1 MMKTILSV
9 ILLNLL
15 GIHAYA
21 QINWAVCLD
30 GKDNNLRIG
39 MDSICKCWTL
49 EAWIKPDMDEW
60 KKQEVIIGGGEYSRL
75 NSLDYLPLVIDN
87 GRICNV
93 GAGLYG
99 GEVPKG
105 KWTYVAAVCDGTHV
119 ILYVDGKETA
129 RKDTATT
136 ILPGSIG
143 INESAESAFGGCM
156 DEVRIWTAALT
167 EKELQRWMYRPLT
180 ARHDKFPYLKGYYNF
195 DDFSDDLSLNRAGEG
210 RMSFHLR
217 NGRLKQYGNA
227 PLAYAVKNDNPLFHA
242 EYHAQQLFKVVAIP
256 SEWDADKGSRD
267 FQLLK
272 LRIEAQGEK
281 SPLRVEEL
289 TLDFGLCSVIEDIE
303 KIHVYYAGSKPRS
316 GIRHKLTDKDIV
328 PRSGKLHIRLTD
340 KEHTLLKHGTN
351 YLLITADISPQAAQ
365 GNRLG
370 ATVPFVRIGRKTI
383 TPVQAKDCLPI
394 WVTKDS
400 QSDVHILKVL
410 QWNIWHGGNHLGKEG
425 RERIIDLIK
434 ASHADVVTMQ
444 EAYGSQEMIAQG
456 IGFHMQT
463 ASADD
468 NLSLYSRYPIRKIP
482 TKSTFF
488 SNPAVLT
495 MPNGREVYVNAC
507 WLRYAYRPEYTCSYA
522 NYGMDPR
529 QWAAEDSILGMEDM
543 KRLLINDCYPYLTSS
558 MPAIIGGDFNAGSH
572 LDWTRKAASL
582 HFGYAAEDLPIS
594 RYMYEEGFK
603 DSFRV
608 LHPDELER
616 GEGTYAVIFGQSQT
630 SRIDFIYGKGNNLLP
645 FSSKIIRTMPEID
658 DVWPGDH
665 AAVLTAYEIK

>member
-1 MMKTILSV
+1 MMKTILSA

-167 EKELQRWMYRPLT
+167 EKELQQWMYRPLT

-242 EYHAQQLFKVVAIP
+242 EYHAQQDGCH
-256 SEWDADKGSRD
+256 S
-267 FQLLK
+267 
-272 LRIEAQGEK
+272 LRMGC
-281 SPLRVEEL
+281 R
-289 TLDFGLCSVIEDIE
+289 
-303 KIHVYYAGSKPRS
+303 
-316 GIRHKLTDKDIV
+316 
-328 PRSGKLHIRLTD
+328 
-340 KEHTLLKHGTN
+340 
-351 YLLITADISPQAAQ
+351 
-365 GNRLG
+365 
-370 ATVPFVRIGRKTI
+370 
-383 TPVQAKDCLPI
+383 
-394 WVTKDS
+394 
-400 QSDVHILKVL
+400 
-410 QWNIWHGGNHLGKEG
+410 
-425 RERIIDLIK
+425 
-434 ASHADVVTMQ
+434 
-444 EAYGSQEMIAQG
+444 
-456 IGFHMQT
+456 
-463 ASADD
+463 
-468 NLSLYSRYPIRKIP
+468 
-482 TKSTFF
+482 
-488 SNPAVLT
+488 
-495 MPNGREVYVNAC
+495 
-507 WLRYAYRPEYTCSYA
+507 
-522 NYGMDPR
+522 
-529 QWAAEDSILGMEDM
+529 
-543 KRLLINDCYPYLTSS
+543 
-558 MPAIIGGDFNAGSH
+558 
-572 LDWTRKAASL
+572 
-582 HFGYAAEDLPIS
+582 
-594 RYMYEEGFK
+594 
-603 DSFRV
+603 
-608 LHPDELER
+608 
-616 GEGTYAVIFGQSQT
+616 
-630 SRIDFIYGKGNNLLP
+630 
-645 FSSKIIRTMPEID
+645 
-658 DVWPGDH
+658 
-665 AAVLTAYEIK
+665 